1 LQLFDQPGKVHY
13 LSVLVDNKKPQV
25 VDVRGIYSCILRV
38 SHIGLLQTI
47 TKFREARTID
57 QKVHRNESRKLVCC
71 GKMLGILSDTGSNE
85 ISLIYRSSIDLKML
99 AW

>member
-13 LSVLVDNKKPQV
+13 LSVLVHNKKPQV

-71 GKMLGILSDTGSNE
+71 GKMIGILSDTGSNE
-85 ISLIYRSSIDLKML
+85 ISLTYRSSIDLKML